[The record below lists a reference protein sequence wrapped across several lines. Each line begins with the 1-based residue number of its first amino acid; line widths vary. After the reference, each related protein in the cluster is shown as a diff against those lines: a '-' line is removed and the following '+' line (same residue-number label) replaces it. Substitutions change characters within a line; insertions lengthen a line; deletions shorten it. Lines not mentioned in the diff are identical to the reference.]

1 MTIEQVKEQVKK
13 LHNKDITDQQA
24 QAILDKHPGGE
35 LSESELGA
43 VSGGAAGGTSW
54 WYEFHCWSCQW
65 DGTAQTLA
73 QAQAKHSR
81 ECPGCAKAQIIQAPE
96 PIPEWLANPSADEL
110 KRWTE

>member
-24 QAILDKHPGGE
+24 QAILDEHGGE
-35 LSESELGA
+35 LSDEELG
-43 VSGGAAGGTSW
+43 VISGGVAGGTSW

-65 DGTAQTLA
+65 DGIAHTLEE
-73 QAQAKHSR
+73 AQAKHSR
-81 ECPGCAKAQIIQAPE
+81 ECPGCTKAQIIQAPE

-110 KRWTE
+110 KRWTK

>member
-24 QAILDKHPGGE
+24 QAILDKHPSGE
-35 LSESELGA
+35 LSESELGS
-43 VSGGAAGGTSW
+43 VVGGVAGGTSW

-65 DGTAQTLA
+65 DGIAHTFEEA
-73 QAQAKHSR
+73 QARHSR
-81 ECPGCAKAQIIQAPE
+81 ECPGCTKAQIIQAPE
-96 PIPEWLANPSADEL
+96 AIPEWLANPSADEL